1 MYAFGQK
8 SAALHIPS
16 VDDELQHGSLV
27 SAEVPFLRKLPVNTL
42 KDLAAKLKVK
52 DAQSMNKKADLV
64 KKLSSVKDDI
74 LNQFLPLLNQ
84 EDSRL
89 QKFEL
94 LYRNMV
100 RDNEVSGEEPIDQID
115 SKKLLN
121 EDTKF
126 AEKRNILMLLSDALG
141 VPVVNKNTKTKT
153 IINNIKNVGVDSA
166 QLNITIKRV
175 LSKKEQDEK
184 ERGESKKCIWSGGN
198 WVTILVNLPDQIE
211 YLGPFGLIW

>member
-1 MYAFGQK
+1 MC
-8 SAALHIPS
+8 AAHYT
-16 VDDELQHGSLV
+16 ELQHGSLV
-27 SAEVPFLRKLPVNTL
+27 SAEVPFLRKLPVDTL
-42 KDLAAKLKVK
+42 KALAAKLKVK
-52 DAQSMNKKADLV
+52 DAQSMNKKSDLV
-64 KKLSSVKDDI
+64 KKLSSVKDGI

-89 QKFEL
+89 QKFQL

-100 RDNEVSGEEPIDQID
+100 RDNEVSGEEPID

-126 AEKRNILMLLSDALG
+126 AEKRDILVLLSDALG
-141 VPVVNKNTKTKT
+141 VPVNKKARTKT
-153 IINNIKNVGVDSA
+153 IINNIKKNVGVDSA
-166 QLNITIKRV
+166 KLNITIKRV